1 MIVSCPR
8 CKTKFNIGDARVPP
22 EGMKLKCSRCHGVFL
37 IKRRPTPVPSE
48 GKRTRI
54 LVAHESETFCL
65 RVGKLL
71 EASNFEVITA
81 ADGIEAMSKLK
92 ESHPQ
97 LILIDVAL
105 PEVFGF
111 EFCDLVRRD
120 ERLRDIKIILV
131 ASVYDKTRFRREP
144 ESLYGADDYVEMHLI
159 PRILIPKINK
169 LLAAK
174 QIVPERPQPPEEAK
188 AIDEEAAARPKRAE
202 PPREEEPEIEE
213 GEEHE
218 KAKRLARIIV
228 SDIVLYN
235 QDIIEKG
242 IREGSFYKLLEK
254 DIEEGRG
261 YYLERVPP
269 KIREGTDY
277 LSYYLEEFISSKR
290 KELGIGEA

>member
-22 EGMKLKCSRCHGVFL
+22 EGMKLKCSRCRGIFV
-37 IKRRPTPVPSE
+37 IKRRPAPVHSK
-48 GKRTRI
+48 GKRVRI

-65 RVGKLL
+65 RVGKIL
-71 EASNFEVITA
+71 EATNFEVITA

-92 ESHPQ
+92 EHHPQ

-111 EFCDLVRRD
+111 EFCDLIRRD

-159 PRILIPKINK
+159 PRILIPKINR

-174 QIVPERPQPPEEAK
+174 ETAPEGPQPPEEAR
-188 AIDEEAAARPKRAE
+188 AIFAEEPGRPKRAE
-202 PPREEEPEIEE
+202 PAREEEPETEE
-213 GEEHE
+213 AEEHE

-235 QDIIEKG
+235 KDLIEKG

-254 DIEEGRG
+254 DIEERRG
-261 YYLERVPP
+261 
-269 KIREGTDY
+269 
-277 LSYYLEEFISSKR
+277 
-290 KELGIGEA
+290 

>member
-1 MIVSCPR
+1 M
-8 CKTKFNIGDARVPP
+8 
-22 EGMKLKCSRCHGVFL
+22 
-37 IKRRPTPVPSE
+37 IKRRPTPVPSD
-48 GKRTRI
+48 GKRTKI

-92 ESHPQ
+92 EHHPR
-97 LILIDVAL
+97 LIVIDVAL

-174 QIVPERPQPPEEAK
+174 KTVPEQPQPPEEEK
-188 AIDEEAAARPKRAE
+188 EIFDEEAARPKRAE

-261 YYLERVPP
+261 YYLERVSPE
-269 KIREGTDY
+269 IREGTDY